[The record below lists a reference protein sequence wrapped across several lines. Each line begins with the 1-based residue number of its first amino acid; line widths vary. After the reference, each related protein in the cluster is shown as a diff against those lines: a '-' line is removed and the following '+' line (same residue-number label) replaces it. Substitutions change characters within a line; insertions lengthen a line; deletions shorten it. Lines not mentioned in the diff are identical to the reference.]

1 MALFSRVSDCFPGQ
15 HGVPRGTAQSVARH
29 SRRDLVGATTRDL
42 LGGGVLATE
51 SFYELED
58 WRRSKPQQRVDI
70 HNHLQR
76 FFSKNLTLERTLKGS
91 RHGVVPSRR
100 YDRFIF
106 LPVRRRR
113 VVDLSPGVLR
123 PGGERGG
130 AERFFHDWNAQECK
144 VREW

>member
-76 FFSKNLTLERTLKGS
+76 FFSKKKLPCNFFFYYCPTILFEMKRKSFLE
-91 RHGVVPSRR
+91 
-100 YDRFIF
+100 
-106 LPVRRRR
+106 
-113 VVDLSPGVLR
+113 
-123 PGGERGG
+123 
-130 AERFFHDWNAQECK
+130 
-144 VREW
+144 